1 MASWAGEERRSPE
14 SISARTAVAA
24 RQQAKEFQEALQS
37 VPPLRRGLK
46 RKLERELEQAVSRE
60 REALSTLSG
69 GSA

>member
-37 VPPLRRGLK
+37 VSPLRRARR

-60 REALSTLSG
+60 REALSILSG